1 VSPVRAPYDSAS
13 AFRQALEERLRARA
27 VREGLDLSRLRRLV
41 SVDRLLARLFA
52 DGERAPWIVK
62 GGYAL
67 EVRFALKGRA
77 TRDLDLA
84 IPPVRGAAMAFL
96 IDELTRALGCDVE
109 DFFQLGLGERRLD
122 LGGAPEGGVRFHASV
137 DLDGRRFDDFHVDVV
152 LGEEPLGAPNWMSSP
167 GFLEF
172 AGITA
177 ALVAV
182 TPLSQHFAEK
192 LHAITRPRGGHQNT
206 RVRDLLD
213 VALMIEN
220 GLRTSDEV
228 VAAIQ
233 QTFARGGTHPVPPRI
248 PQPPPGW
255 NERYAELA
263 GGTQVRAK
271 AMTDA
276 QALLSEFW
284 SKLGFRAVE
293 ESENP

>member
-1 VSPVRAPYDSAS
+1 VSPAHVPYGSAS

-27 VREGLDLSRLRRLV
+27 VRDGLELSRLRRLV

-67 EVRFALKGRA
+67 EVRFALNGRA

-84 IPPVRGAAMAFL
+84 IPSLRRSAMASL
-96 IDELTRALGCDVE
+96 IDELTRAVGRDVE

-137 DLDGRRFDDFHVDVV
+137 DLDGRRFDEFHVDVA
-152 LGEEPLGAPNWMSSP
+152 LGEESLGAPNWMSSP
-167 GFLEF
+167 GLLEF

-177 ALVAV
+177 ARVAM
-182 TPLSQHFAEK
+182 TPLPQHFAEK
-192 LHAITRPRGGHQNT
+192 VHAITRPRGGYENT

-213 VALMIEN
+213 IALMIEN
-220 GLRTSDEV
+220 GLMPSDEIV
-228 VAAIQ
+228 TAIE

-248 PQPPPGW
+248 PQPPPAW

-263 GGTQVRAK
+263 AGTQVRANT
-271 AMTDA
+271 MMDA
-276 QALLSEFW
+276 QALLSEF
-284 SKLGFRAVE
+284 
-293 ESENP
+293 